1 MTQVVKIEGMKCDG
15 CVKAVTEAFKNVAG
29 VKSVQVDLAK
39 KQATVEGNV
48 DSAALAASLKE
59 TSYRVVEA

>member
-15 CVKAVTEAFKNVAG
+15 CVKAVTEAFENVAG
-29 VKSVQVDLAK
+29 VKSAQVDLAK